1 MPESCSRNSPDKSPD
16 ETAEQFT
23 MTTAQHAA
31 NQRIMLVA
39 IEREYQTH
47 LETESPCSQDKA
59 IMAAVH
65 QDEFTEPINA
75 EDWDAYIY
83 DLAFCLERK
92 LGIYSANQTDA

>member
-1 MPESCSRNSPDKSPD
+1 
-16 ETAEQFT
+16 
-23 MTTAQHAA
+23 MTPAQHAT

-39 IEREYQTH
+39 IEREHRTH
-47 LETESPCSQDKA
+47 LETGSPYSQDKA
-59 IMAAVH
+59 IMAAIH
-65 QDEFTEPINA
+65 EEEFTQPVNA